1 MEDTKATV
9 LPDDVVREILLRV
22 PAVEAAA
29 LFRCAV
35 TCKQW
40 HAIVVDPSFLRHH
53 WPENACHPSSLLGF
67 FDRYHIGNQR
77 LPFFFPIS
85 PVLGPR
91 RRPLDSFV
99 SGAPP
104 PGGIF
109 NGAVPL
115 AARGSLLL
123 VRLATDRLA
132 CNSLCLAVCDI
143 LTGTCDV
150 LPPLKCSFSRYG
162 FAILTCEDCCSLDGR
177 QERTP
182 STGYSTFF
190 KVLAMVNGS
199 DDWTYKFYTFLSSEP
214 NWSEP
219 IKCFDQVWQRDVF
232 GLQIILGTTDRA
244 VVCCGMAYWLG
255 SYSTDQWS
263 SPRYFTLGVNV
274 KTGQISSAALSLPAN
289 QLAATS
295 SIGLSLS
302 VAVDGKLSLF
312 ELQKE
317 RLNTWTREDDGT
329 WLSTRVM
336 ELKPPEHAY
345 TSLESYICSDRCAVI
360 QHGERAIHACMP
372 PSF

>member
-1 MEDTKATV
+1 MEEETEATA

-40 HAIVVDPSFLRHH
+40 RAIVADPSFLRHH

-143 LTGTCDV
+143 LTGTCDM
-150 LPPLKCSFSRYG
+150 LPPLKCSFSRCG
-162 FAILTCEDCCSLDGR
+162 FAILAREDCCSLDGR
-177 QERTP
+177 QEQTP

-190 KVLAMVNGS
+190 KVVAMVNGS
-199 DDWTYKFYTFLSSEP
+199 DD
-214 NWSEP
+214 
-219 IKCFDQVWQRDVF
+219 
-232 GLQIILGTTDRA
+232 
-244 VVCCGMAYWLG
+244 
-255 SYSTDQWS
+255 
-263 SPRYFTLGVNV
+263 
-274 KTGQISSAALSLPAN
+274 
-289 QLAATS
+289 
-295 SIGLSLS
+295 
-302 VAVDGKLSLF
+302 
-312 ELQKE
+312 
-317 RLNTWTREDDGT
+317 
-329 WLSTRVM
+329 
-336 ELKPPEHAY
+336 
-345 TSLESYICSDRCAVI
+345 
-360 QHGERAIHACMP
+360 
-372 PSF
+372 